1 MSSARRDGAGE
12 RLNTVGS
19 ALEVVRVDTS
29 DGVCVRVAGEID
41 LATAP
46 VLATQLRSSIAD
58 GDGVIIVNLGD
69 VTFIDAYGI
78 HALHRGAPQAAPGR
92 LRLGM
97 LQPAVRKVFEITA
110 LLDVF
115 KVSDEVSPS

>member
-1 MSSARRDGAGE
+1 MSSARRDGAAE
-12 RLNTVGS
+12 RLDAVGS
-19 ALEVVRVDTS
+19 ALEVIRVDTS

-46 VLATQLRSSIAD
+46 VLATQLQRSIAD

-78 HALHRGAPQAAPGR
+78 HALIAAHQAAPGR

-115 KVSDEVSPS
+115 KVSDEVSPR